1 MQISSTKRDDTTI
14 VNIDGRLDSGTAAAA
29 EKQLLDLVAGGARRL
44 VLNCAGLEYVS
55 SAGLRVLL
63 ALAKRVGG
71 VQGRLALAAP
81 AAQVREIFDIAGFA
95 DILPVFAT
103 VEEAL

>member
-1 MQISSTKRDDTTI
+1 MQISSNIRNDNTI
-14 VNIDGRLDSGTAAAA
+14 VKIDGRLDSGTAAAA
-29 EKQLLDLVAGGARRL
+29 EKQLLALVDGGASKI
-44 VLNCAGLEYVS
+44 VLDCAGLEYIS

-71 VQGRLALAAP
+71 LQGRLALAAP
-81 AAQVREIFDIAGFA
+81 AAQVREIFDIAGFG